1 MSGDSET
8 GLEWGSGNIVLMT
21 NLIFLTLQ
29 STEACEFPPR
39 KMKQGGLGCLLL
51 FNQVETICKDPHKVQ
66 PGCQTHG
73 ILYVSM

>member
-51 FNQVETICKDPHKVQ
+51 F
-66 PGCQTHG
+66 
-73 ILYVSM
+73 